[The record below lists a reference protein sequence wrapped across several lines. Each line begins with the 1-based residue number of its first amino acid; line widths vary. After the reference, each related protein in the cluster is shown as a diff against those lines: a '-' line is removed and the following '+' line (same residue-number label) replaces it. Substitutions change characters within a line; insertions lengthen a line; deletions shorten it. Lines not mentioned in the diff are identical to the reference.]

1 MLKSRS
7 FLKKNELKI
16 NGKDLIGLGVDQ
28 DNIGK
33 TMDFLYKEVLNG
45 NIKNNKD
52 KLIFYVINNI
62 LPKGYDE

>member
-1 MLKSRS
+1 
-7 FLKKNELKI
+7 
-16 NGKDLIGLGVDQ
+16 
-28 DNIGK
+28 
-33 TMDFLYKEVLNG
+33 MDFLYKEVLNG